1 VLSVVNYSSPQ
12 VANTFRASVP
22 HRIDYGH
29 DYDNDNDNDND
40 SDNDPYS
47 ALDVDNHVS
56 LVLRQRLRSS

>member
-22 HRIDYGH
+22 HHIDYDD
-29 DYDNDNDNDND
+29 DYDNDND